1 MDIHL
6 SDAEKVFIIHGA
18 EEGMRAD
25 GRSLFDYRPI
35 IVETGVLATT
45 NGSARVRLASTD
57 LLIGVKAELTV
68 VEDFEH
74 YRNRINFF
82 VDCSANATPLFVG
95 RGGEDLAVEVTSAL
109 DVAYDNPYVLP
120 DLKKRV
126 YYFQGR
132 GGEDLAVE
140 VTSALDV
147 AYDNPYVLP
156 DLKKL
161 ILSPMHAWKLYVDI
175 VILECGGNILD
186 AAGIGVKAAL
196 RNTEICNVIV
206 RPADEGKCAIDLA
219 NDNTVWKMDVSRA
232 PLFVSVHKLGEANLV
247 DASLTE
253 EACSRC
259 TVSVAVSPTPECSQD
274 GTMLN
279 EEDCIVTMVRQS
291 GGGSLEMDSLDE
303 MVRMGVRM
311 VDELQKALDKR
322 LKEESEDIDADPSLT
337 FLL

>member
-1 MDIHL
+1 IFKVCGPEVGSVEMDIHL
-6 SDAEKVFIIHGA
+6 SDAEKVYIINGA

-95 RGGEDLAVEVTSAL
+95 RGGEDLAL
-109 DVAYDNPYVLP
+109 
-120 DLKKRV
+120 
-126 YYFQGR
+126 
-132 GGEDLAVE
+132 E

-196 RNTEICNVIV
+196 QNTEICSVIV
-206 RPADEGKCAIDLA
+206 RPADEGKCAVDLA
-219 NDNTVWKMDVSRA
+219 NDNTVWKIDVSRA

-259 TVSVAVSPTPECSQD
+259 TVLVAVSPTPECSQD
-274 GTMLN
+274 RAILN

-303 MVRMGVRM
+303 MVRTGVRM
-311 VDELQKALDKR
+311 VNELQRALDKR
-322 LKEESEDIDADPSLT
+322 LKEESEDVDADPSLT

>member
-120 DLKKRV
+120 DLKK
-126 YYFQGR
+126 
-132 GGEDLAVE
+132 
-140 VTSALDV
+140 
-147 AYDNPYVLP
+147 
-156 DLKKL
+156 L

-206 RPADEGKCAIDLA
+206 RPADEGKCAVDLA

>member
-1 MDIHL
+1 YI
-6 SDAEKVFIIHGA
+6 
-18 EEGMRAD
+18 
-25 GRSLFDYRPI
+25 SLMVLKRVCVPM
-35 IVETGVLATT
+35 VEGVLATT

-95 RGGEDLAVEVTSAL
+95 RGGEDLAL
-109 DVAYDNPYVLP
+109 
-120 DLKKRV
+120 
-126 YYFQGR
+126 
-132 GGEDLAVE
+132 E

-196 RNTEICNVIV
+196 QNTEICSVIV
-206 RPADEGKCAIDLA
+206 RPADEGKCAVDLA
-219 NDNTVWKMDVSRA
+219 NDNTVWKIDVSRA

-259 TVSVAVSPTPECSQD
+259 TVLVAVSPTPECSQD
-274 GTMLN
+274 RAILN

-303 MVRMGVRM
+303 MVRTGVRM
-311 VDELQKALDKR
+311 VNELQRALDKR
-322 LKEESEDIDADPSLT
+322 LKEESEDVDADPSLT